1 MARQSDATELLG
13 LITQTEAAVM
23 LGVSAA
29 TLRGWRA
36 NNRGPRWYQ
45 LGNRP
50 MYRRADVE
58 RWKASAANTTRAAAP
73 LIAEGKA

>member
-1 MARQSDATELLG
+1 MTRKNDAAEVLG
-13 LITQTEAAVM
+13 LITQTEAAMM

-36 NNRGPRWYQ
+36 NRRGPHFYT

-50 MYRRADVE
+50 MYRRTDVE
-58 RWKASAANTTRAAAP
+58 RWRDSQANTSRAAKP
-73 LIAEGKA
+73 LIGGAE